1 MSDDPNREM
10 RTMVLLSQ
18 AYPPLPLMVTRTE
31 DGRLLDEEVTT
42 THSLIAQGLDDCMAR
57 NDPVFNEQRRKRQKA
72 IFQEFLRVM
81 AADGFTGT
89 DEVLYRIYCKFS
101 LDQIATYFPPGHPVD
116 ARFQPL
122 SYVVRHD
129 KCHTKLAEYMAAQ
142 SILFEDKPPV
152 PREIY
157 LGMEFPAMLR
167 ACRDR
172 LGHLMTPE
180 ERARLDDSETHD
192 EEP

>member
-1 MSDDPNREM
+1 
-10 RTMVLLSQ
+10 MVLLSQ

-142 SILFEDKPPV
+142 SILFEDNPPV
-152 PREIY
+152 PRETY
-157 LGMEFPAMLR
+157 LSMEFPAMLR

-180 ERARLDDSETHD
+180 ERARLDDSETRD